1 MKNFRN
7 RIDLRLVNNKKY
19 YLKWTS
25 KSIYMSHKIL
35 NNNLVAMRKS
45 KVTVM
50 LNKPV
55 YVGMCILKLSK
66 VLMHQFCYDYIKN
79 KYKNI
84 R

>member
-7 RIDLRLVNNKKY
+7 RIDLRLANNKKY
-19 YLKWTS
+19 YLKRTS

-35 NNNLVAMRKS
+35 NNNLVSIRKS

-79 KYKNI
+79 KYKI
-84 R
+84 V

>member
-7 RIDLRLVNNKKY
+7 RINLRLVNNKKY

-25 KSIYMSHKIL
+25 KSIYMLHKIL

-79 KYKNI
+79 KYKI
-84 R
+84 G

>member
-7 RIDLRLVNNKKY
+7 RIDLRLANNKKY

-25 KSIYMSHKIL
+25 KLIYMSHKIL
-35 NNNLVAMRKS
+35 NNNLVSIRKS

-79 KYKNI
+79 KYKI
-84 R
+84 G